1 MTSTVYVYLKGTG
14 FFMPPTA
21 ACSILRTPW
30 PVHITVVT
38 LWSECFLQLQESEKN
53 STTAVFLS
61 SAEFYG
67 LLAFCLGIT
76 KASLPILLSVIK

>member
-1 MTSTVYVYLKGTG
+1 MQYIENSMTSTHHRGD
-14 FFMPPTA
+14 
-21 ACSILRTPW
+21 
-30 PVHITVVT
+30 T
-38 LWSECFLQLQESEKN
+38 LVWMGFLQLQESEKN